1 MCTSHTYKGNDAAN
15 VEKKKKIE
23 RVEGEKKKKK
33 KHRTANILSK
43 AKHCTRHSLTFF
55 SSSFFLS
62 LPTNITY
69 THTHTQGGKKKQQL
83 RHVTNRL
90 KKQYVVWAR
99 RERGRGGVLARFFR
113 LMQEKYKK
121 KKTQKTKAIVNVHQG
136 NRSKHAAERE
146 GGKKKEETVIIEKMQ
161 STCQA
166 KQHQQQQRQ

>member
-1 MCTSHTYKGNDAAN
+1 M
-15 VEKKKKIE
+15 
-23 RVEGEKKKKK
+23 EGEKKKKK

-62 LPTNITY
+62 LSTYITY
-69 THTHTQGGKKKQQL
+69 THTHAQGKKKKQQL

-113 LMQEKYKK
+113 LMQEKYK

>member
-1 MCTSHTYKGNDAAN
+1 MPPTL
-15 VEKKKKIE
+15 KKKKLRE
-23 RVEGEKKKKK
+23 WRGGGKKKK

-62 LPTNITY
+62 LSTYITY
-69 THTHTQGGKKKQQL
+69 THTHAQGKKKKQQL

-90 KKQYVVWAR
+90 KKQNVVWAR

-121 KKTQKTKAIVNVHQG
+121 NTKNKG
-136 NRSKHAAERE
+136 DSERSP
-146 GGKKKEETVIIEKMQ
+146 GK
-161 STCQA
+161 
-166 KQHQQQQRQ
+166 